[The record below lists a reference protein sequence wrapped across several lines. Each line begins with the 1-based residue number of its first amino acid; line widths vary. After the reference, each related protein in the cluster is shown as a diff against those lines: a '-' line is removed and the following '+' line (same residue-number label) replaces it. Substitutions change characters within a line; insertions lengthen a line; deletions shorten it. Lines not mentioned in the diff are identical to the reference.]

1 MSKAET
7 LTSRNGFRDI
17 SLLRRLLKSFWDFLP
32 FGGSLPADV
41 WQSRHRFLLGLTWF
55 HALLIALIG
64 PVLGYSWELSSGALF
79 RDDTV
84 LHTIAEGAVVAF
96 FAGIATWGITRREI
110 RATAVGFG
118 LMSASAIL
126 VHFSG
131 GYIELHFHFF
141 VMLAFLA
148 LYQDWVPYLLA
159 IVYVAI
165 HHGVVGVMWPQ
176 EVYNHTAA
184 INAPWTW
191 AGIHA
196 FFVLWAAVGSLIAWR
211 FNEKAFAQ
219 SKLILDSAGEGIYG
233 LDRDGKVAFINPA
246 AASLLRWQAKEAI
259 GKAMHQVLRHTRSDG
274 SDFSDH
280 TSPILAA
287 LRDGAR
293 RQATDELFRR
303 QDGTSFP
310 VDYVCTPIFERE
322 ELTGVVVTFRD
333 ISRRN
338 QRELALRE
346 SDARKRA
353 ILESALDAIISIDH
367 EGKIIEF
374 NPAAEKTFGYSR
386 SETMGK
392 TMADLIIPPS
402 LRQAHNRG
410 LAHFLASGQG
420 PVLGKRIELT
430 AMRADGSEFPAEL
443 TITPIDTGRLPIFTG
458 FVRDITERKQ
468 AEEDL
473 QNRYK
478 EVAILHDVSQMTLGS
493 TDLKAVLEKI
503 LDRTLSVVSLD
514 LGNIRLFDSSGQM
527 RMSVY
532 RGYRDPE
539 SIREHHADVK
549 GPASGVLTSR
559 VFASEKSLVV
569 EDVTTTE
576 GLRTLKKEGACSAIV
591 VPIMTQEETL
601 GAIEVGRRTPNK
613 FRPDDVRLLEAIGN
627 QVGMAVQKVRL
638 TEETER
644 RAHEQEALNIIA
656 KSISQ
661 SLRRDELLNIAL
673 DKVLEVT
680 GRERVSIR
688 LKDSTTGQV
697 TLAAHRGFSQEE
709 IDDLLQ
715 RTRHQAT
722 EQVLASGQ
730 PLVVNN
736 RQEVNDTQSLLP
748 QSRSVA
754 WIPMKAGARV
764 VGILGISASS
774 PVPFSEREVEFLQAI
789 ANMIGVALENAR
801 LFQETE
807 RRNRE
812 LSALYAALAPFALAD
827 ADQVL
832 QKVVERLKEATQ
844 ADAALIRI
852 FDKETKSFLYPAHV
866 GFSSGYLEATRDLEQ
881 DPAIGTAF
889 MTEEPIIAA
898 NIAEDSRL
906 KDKRQ
911 VEAGFGSCAFL
922 PLRISGELRAII
934 HLASRK
940 IGHFS
945 AEKTAHLMAIARQM
959 AITIENVELFQDAE
973 RRAREQAALNV
984 IAQAIS
990 QSLRADEL
998 LDIAMDKVIEVS
1010 GRERGSI
1017 RLKDPVTGKI
1027 TLAAHRGLSQEE
1039 IEGLVQTVSGQA
1051 TDQVFA
1057 SGQPL
1062 IVNARPE
1069 VQDSRSLLPQSRSV
1083 AWIPMK
1089 AGAKVVGVLCVS
1101 TTRPIPFV
1109 QREVEFLQAIAN
1121 MIGVA
1126 LENARLFQETE
1137 RRNRELQSLY
1147 AVASTVGQSLH
1158 IDTLMQAALKTII
1171 EVLEVDAGQLYVL
1184 DEKNH
1189 MLRLA
1194 AHYGLPIDQ
1203 LSHVES
1209 YAPGQGIIGRI
1220 FEEKRSLA
1228 FADITSDPSYQAAA
1242 RGAKGLSW
1250 GFRSAAGL
1258 PITIGLRPIGV
1269 IYVYGR
1275 TVREFNAQDI
1285 ELLSAMGGQIGFAIE
1300 NARLFSETE
1309 ARYRQLQTLH
1319 AISDTILESLD
1330 LRIMMERILDQA
1342 FEIGNFDIGVVR
1354 LLDSTG
1360 ESLAPVASRGYRNP
1374 TNVEAHSKKLE
1385 GYTNGAGSARVID
1398 DNTVHVVDLT
1408 QTSGM
1413 RTFRRE
1419 EVSVIVA
1426 VPLRSHE
1433 EVLGVMQLGS
1443 RAQREFQESELRILD
1458 AIGGQAGIA
1467 IQKARLHENTQRAQ
1481 AALAQ
1486 KAAELARSN
1495 SELQHFTEEI
1505 KVAKEKLEKVN
1516 SVLTVQAAELAHSNT
1531 ELEQFA
1537 YIASHDLQEPL
1548 RMVASYVQ
1556 LLARRYKGKLEAEAD
1571 EFIGFAVDG
1580 AKRMQELINALLV
1593 YSRIGTKGKEFG
1605 PIDCETVLQIALKNL
1620 QIAIEDSQAM
1630 VTYDALP
1637 TIRGD
1642 TTQLGQL
1649 FQNLIGNAIKFRG
1662 DKRPA
1667 VHVSAERNGK
1677 EWGFSFRDDGIGID
1691 SQYAERIFVI
1701 FQRLHSKEEYPGTGI
1716 GLALCRKIVER
1727 HGGRIWVESE
1737 PGKGSTFR
1745 FSMPA

>member
-7 LTSRNGFRDI
+7 ITSRNGFRDI

-32 FGGSLPADV
+32 FGGSLPADA

-196 FFVLWAAVGSLIAWR
+196 FFVLWAAVGSVIAWR

-346 SDARKRA
+346 SDARKRV

-527 RMSVY
+527 RMGVY
-532 RGYRDPE
+532 QGYRDPE

-559 VFASEKSLVV
+559 VFASGKSLIV
-569 EDVTTTE
+569 EDITTSE
-576 GLRTLKKEGACSAIV
+576 GLRTLKKERACSAIV

-638 TEETER
+638 TEETEQ
-644 RAHEQEALNIIA
+644 RAQEQEALNIISKA
-656 KSISQ
+656 ISQ

-730 PLVVNN
+730 PLVINN

-748 QSRSVA
+748 QSRAVA

-812 LSALYAALAPFALAD
+812 L
-827 ADQVL
+827 
-832 QKVVERLKEATQ
+832 
-844 ADAALIRI
+844 
-852 FDKETKSFLYPAHV
+852 
-866 GFSSGYLEATRDLEQ
+866 
-881 DPAIGTAF
+881 
-889 MTEEPIIAA
+889 
-898 NIAEDSRL
+898 
-906 KDKRQ
+906 
-911 VEAGFGSCAFL
+911 
-922 PLRISGELRAII
+922 
-934 HLASRK
+934 
-940 IGHFS
+940 
-945 AEKTAHLMAIARQM
+945 
-959 AITIENVELFQDAE
+959 
-973 RRAREQAALNV
+973 
-984 IAQAIS
+984 
-990 QSLRADEL
+990 
-998 LDIAMDKVIEVS
+998 
-1010 GRERGSI
+1010 
-1017 RLKDPVTGKI
+1017 
-1027 TLAAHRGLSQEE
+1027 
-1039 IEGLVQTVSGQA
+1039 
-1051 TDQVFA
+1051 
-1057 SGQPL
+1057 
-1062 IVNARPE
+1062 
-1069 VQDSRSLLPQSRSV
+1069 
-1083 AWIPMK
+1083 
-1089 AGAKVVGVLCVS
+1089 
-1101 TTRPIPFV
+1101 
-1109 QREVEFLQAIAN
+1109 
-1121 MIGVA
+1121 
-1126 LENARLFQETE
+1126 
-1137 RRNRELQSLY
+1137 QSLY
-1147 AVASTVGQSLH
+1147 AVASTMGQSLH

-1630 VTYDALP
+1630 VTHDALP

>member
-1 MSKAET
+1 M
-7 LTSRNGFRDI
+7 R
-17 SLLRRLLKSFWDFLP
+17 
-32 FGGSLPADV
+32 
-41 WQSRHRFLLGLTWF
+41 
-55 HALLIALIG
+55 
-64 PVLGYSWELSSGALF
+64 
-79 RDDTV
+79 
-84 LHTIAEGAVVAF
+84 
-96 FAGIATWGITRREI
+96 
-110 RATAVGFG
+110 VG
-118 LMSASAIL
+118 
-126 VHFSG
+126 
-131 GYIELHFHFF
+131 
-141 VMLAFLA
+141 
-148 LYQDWVPYLLA
+148 
-159 IVYVAI
+159 
-165 HHGVVGVMWPQ
+165 
-176 EVYNHTAA
+176 
-184 INAPWTW
+184 
-191 AGIHA
+191 
-196 FFVLWAAVGSLIAWR
+196 
-211 FNEKAFAQ
+211 
-219 SKLILDSAGEGIYG
+219 
-233 LDRDGKVAFINPA
+233 
-246 AASLLRWQAKEAI
+246 
-259 GKAMHQVLRHTRSDG
+259 
-274 SDFSDH
+274 
-280 TSPILAA
+280 
-287 LRDGAR
+287 
-293 RQATDELFRR
+293 
-303 QDGTSFP
+303 
-310 VDYVCTPIFERE
+310 
-322 ELTGVVVTFRD
+322 
-333 ISRRN
+333 
-338 QRELALRE
+338 
-346 SDARKRA
+346 
-353 ILESALDAIISIDH
+353 
-367 EGKIIEF
+367 
-374 NPAAEKTFGYSR
+374 
-386 SETMGK
+386 
-392 TMADLIIPPS
+392 
-402 LRQAHNRG
+402 
-410 LAHFLASGQG
+410 
-420 PVLGKRIELT
+420 
-430 AMRADGSEFPAEL
+430 
-443 TITPIDTGRLPIFTG
+443 
-458 FVRDITERKQ
+458 
-468 AEEDL
+468 
-473 QNRYK
+473 
-478 EVAILHDVSQMTLGS
+478 
-493 TDLKAVLEKI
+493 
-503 LDRTLSVVSLD
+503 
-514 LGNIRLFDSSGQM
+514 
-527 RMSVY
+527 VY
-532 RGYRDPE
+532 RGYRHPE
-539 SIREHHADVK
+539 NIREHHADVK
-549 GPASGVLTSR
+549 GPGSGVLIPQVIASR
-559 VFASEKSLVV
+559 KSLVV
-569 EDVTTTE
+569 NDVSTIE
-576 GLRTLKKEGACSAIV
+576 MGLRTFKKERVCSAIL
-591 VPIMTQEETL
+591 VPIITQEETL
-601 GAIEVGRRTPNK
+601 GVIEVGSRAPNK

-627 QVGMAVQKVRL
+627 QVGMAVQKAQLIEV
-638 TEETER
+638 TER
-644 RAHEQEALNIIA
+644 RAQEQGALNIIA

-709 IDDLLQ
+709 IEDLLQ

-722 EQVLASGQ
+722 ERVLASGQ
-730 PLVVNN
+730 PLVINN

-789 ANMIGVALENAR
+789 G
-801 LFQETE
+801 
-807 RRNRE
+807 
-812 LSALYAALAPFALAD
+812 
-827 ADQVL
+827 
-832 QKVVERLKEATQ
+832 
-844 ADAALIRI
+844 
-852 FDKETKSFLYPAHV
+852 
-866 GFSSGYLEATRDLEQ
+866 
-881 DPAIGTAF
+881 
-889 MTEEPIIAA
+889 
-898 NIAEDSRL
+898 
-906 KDKRQ
+906 
-911 VEAGFGSCAFL
+911 
-922 PLRISGELRAII
+922 
-934 HLASRK
+934 
-940 IGHFS
+940 
-945 AEKTAHLMAIARQM
+945 
-959 AITIENVELFQDAE
+959 
-973 RRAREQAALNV
+973 
-984 IAQAIS
+984 
-990 QSLRADEL
+990 
-998 LDIAMDKVIEVS
+998 
-1010 GRERGSI
+1010 
-1017 RLKDPVTGKI
+1017 
-1027 TLAAHRGLSQEE
+1027 
-1039 IEGLVQTVSGQA
+1039 
-1051 TDQVFA
+1051 
-1057 SGQPL
+1057 
-1062 IVNARPE
+1062 
-1069 VQDSRSLLPQSRSV
+1069 
-1083 AWIPMK
+1083 
-1089 AGAKVVGVLCVS
+1089 
-1101 TTRPIPFV
+1101 
-1109 QREVEFLQAIAN
+1109 N

-1147 AVASTVGQSLH
+1147 AVASTVGQSLR

-1171 EVLEVDAGQLYVL
+1171 EVLEVDAGRLYVL

-1194 AHYGLPIDQ
+1194 AHHGLPVDQ

-1220 FEEKRSLA
+1220 FEERRPLA
-1228 FADITSDPSYQAAA
+1228 FADITSDPSYQAVA

-1360 ESLAPVASRGYRNP
+1360 DSLAPVASRGYRNP

-1385 GYTNGAGSARVID
+1385 GYTSGAGSAGVID
-1398 DNTVHVVDLT
+1398 DNAVHVVDLT

-1413 RTFRRE
+1413 RTFKRE
-1419 EVSVIVA
+1419 EVRVVVA

-1467 IQKARLHENTQRAQ
+1467 IQKARLHEKTQRAQ

-1486 KAAELARSN
+1486 QAAELARSN

-1537 YIASHDLQEPL
+1537 YVASHDLQEPL

-1580 AKRMQELINALLV
+1580 AKRMQDLINALLT

-1620 QIAIEDSQAM
+1620 HLAIEDSQAM
-1630 VTYDALP
+1630 VTHDALP

-1642 TTQLGQL
+1642 ATQLGQL

-1745 FSMPA
+1745 FTMPA